1 MEHTPRVL
9 AVIIMDADGNR
20 LVAKYYPVAAGGRT
34 FQAGGETAYEK
45 KLFRKTKHNH
55 AAAVDS
61 DARPP
66 GAVMLG
72 GCVAI
77 FRARG
82 DTFLYVVGAG
92 HENELLLDT
101 VLEGLF
107 VALTILLDGSI
118 ESRYVLSN
126 LDIAARRAGIAS
138 STRLQY
144 LLAQVMLAVD
154 ELVDQGKILEV
165 EPKTIANR
173 VLMRGVDGTTTIT
186 DMSIQDAMKVAQE
199 QLIKSMS

>member
-66 GAVMLG
+66 G
-72 GCVAI
+72 VATT
-77 FRARG
+77 RETGARRGDAAESACSCAGHARG
-82 DTFLYVVGAG
+82 
-92 HENELLLDT
+92 
-101 VLEGLF
+101 
-107 VALTILLDGSI
+107 
-118 ESRYVLSN
+118 R
-126 LDIAARRAGIAS
+126 
-138 STRLQY
+138 
-144 LLAQVMLAVD
+144 

-186 DMSIQDAMKVAQE
+186 DMSIRTP
-199 QLIKSMS
+199 

>member
-45 KLFRKTKHNH
+45 KLFKKTKHNH

-66 GAVMLG
+66 GVATTRETGGGGGARRARRGGCSQAVMLD

-144 LLAQVMLAVD
+144 VCSTRCALRGALD
-154 ELVDQGKILEV
+154 ESTRRV
-165 EPKTIANR
+165 PK
-173 VLMRGVDGTTTIT
+173 
-186 DMSIQDAMKVAQE
+186 
-199 QLIKSMS
+199 

>member
-20 LVAKYYPVAAGGRT
+20 LVAKYYPVVAGGPT

-45 KLFRKTKHNH
+45 KLFKKTKHNH

-66 GAVMLG
+66 GVATYTKRNRGGGRARRARRGGRPQAVMLD

-82 DTFLYVVGAG
+82 DTFVYVVGAG

-144 LLAQVMLAVD
+144 VCSTRCALRGALD
-154 ELVDQGKILEV
+154 ERKRLV
-165 EPKTIANR
+165 PK
-173 VLMRGVDGTTTIT
+173 
-186 DMSIQDAMKVAQE
+186 
-199 QLIKSMS
+199 

>member
-1 MEHTPRVL
+1 
-9 AVIIMDADGNR
+9 
-20 LVAKYYPVAAGGRT
+20 
-34 FQAGGETAYEK
+34 
-45 KLFRKTKHNH
+45 
-55 AAAVDS
+55 
-61 DARPP
+61 
-66 GAVMLG
+66 MLD

-82 DTFLYVVGAG
+82 DTFIYVVGAG

-144 LLAQVMLAVD
+144 VCSTRCALRGALD
-154 ELVDQGKILEV
+154 ESTRRV
-165 EPKTIANR
+165 PK
-173 VLMRGVDGTTTIT
+173 
-186 DMSIQDAMKVAQE
+186 
-199 QLIKSMS
+199 